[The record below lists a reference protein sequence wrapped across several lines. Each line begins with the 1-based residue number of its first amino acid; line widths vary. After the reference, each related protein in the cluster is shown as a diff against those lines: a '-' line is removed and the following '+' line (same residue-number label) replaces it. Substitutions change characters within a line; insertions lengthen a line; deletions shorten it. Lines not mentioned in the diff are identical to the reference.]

1 MGNVAT
7 VEFDYE
13 QFEKDNSG
21 KSDEEVYSEEN
32 SPKTPKTA
40 DYDKVGELDYVKY
53 YDYTMMGWLETKKF
67 KAYTP
72 EDESF
77 GMAGGNYFNLKGGN
91 RPQPLDMEEGNIKLI
106 DGEVFS
112 EKDLSETTNSIL
124 ISKEVAEK
132 IICRLAINLFGIC
145 IVKSLKIRWV
155 TVMIVRLLQMMKM
168 QRVKVQKSKQKLSQL
183 IILSKLQ
190 GFLV

>member
-1 MGNVAT
+1 
-7 VEFDYE
+7 
-13 QFEKDNSG
+13 
-21 KSDEEVYSEEN
+21 
-32 SPKTPKTA
+32 
-40 DYDKVGELDYVKY
+40 
-53 YDYTMMGWLETKKF
+53 
-67 KAYTP
+67 
-72 EDESF
+72 
-77 GMAGGNYFNLKGGN
+77 
-91 RPQPLDMEEGNIKLI
+91 MEEGNIKLI

-168 QRVKVQKSKQKLSQL
+168 QRVKVQNPNKVVTADYPVKIAGIFSVVKKESANSNPSQERKIQSNL
-183 IILSKLQ
+183 ASC
-190 GFLV
+190 